1 MKMKKTLTSIVLAGA
16 LALGGCSGK
25 VDDSRYDFKGKL
37 GDEQVEFSRQGNF
50 WVPSGDDDLYLTVTK
65 ADGKTVIYIDRG
77 NDLKLDE
84 VRIGDEVYKNDAVGQ
99 NALELAQQQ
108 FDGYLTKI
116 LEYKQQKA
124 VDAIK

>member
-1 MKMKKTLTSIVLAGA
+1 MKMNKTLTSIVLAGA
-16 LALGGCSGK
+16 LALSGCSGK

-37 GDEQVEFSRQGNF
+37 GDEQVEFIRQGNF
-50 WVPSGDDDLYLTVTK
+50 LVSSVDDGLYLTVTK
-65 ADGKTVIYIDRG
+65 ADGKTITYIDRG

-84 VRIGDEVYKNDAVGQ
+84 VIIGYEVYINDAVGQ